1 MFSCRKCPKK
11 CFYCQN
17 VIDSPIRLKC
27 DHIMCYSCAQEVKMC
42 AQDNCGKEIN
52 EESIIELAAD
62 NIEYV
67 FLQLVFGAMVW
78 VRNVRRKHPQ
88 ILEPETKISTTTIAW
103 NHIQVQHLKDVG
115 TYDSIFA
122 FLYYRKTRLD
132 SFKSLRAR
140 MNAFFMHFISE
151 IVFSS
156 DTRPDDHIMQ
166 WLLERITKDKSTRQL
181 SLFNYQ
187 EVVDPSPV
195 LR

>member
-1 MFSCRKCPKK
+1 M
-11 CFYCQN
+11 
-17 VIDSPIRLKC
+17 
-27 DHIMCYSCAQEVKMC
+27 
-42 AQDNCGKEIN
+42 
-52 EESIIELAAD
+52 
-62 NIEYV
+62 
-67 FLQLVFGAMVW
+67 
-78 VRNVRRKHPQ
+78 
-88 ILEPETKISTTTIAW
+88 
-103 NHIQVQHLKDVG
+103 QHFKDVG
-115 TYDSIFA
+115 TYDSIAA

-156 DTRPDDHIMQ
+156 DTQPDDHIMQ